1 MGITKEQFGKSLT
14 RFKEYINN
22 KGYLSKTDSIE
33 FTEQSETDNDKL
45 LSKINTINNIFLNHL
60 YIH

>member
-45 LSKINTINNIFLNHL
+45 LSKIKKLW
-60 YIH
+60 